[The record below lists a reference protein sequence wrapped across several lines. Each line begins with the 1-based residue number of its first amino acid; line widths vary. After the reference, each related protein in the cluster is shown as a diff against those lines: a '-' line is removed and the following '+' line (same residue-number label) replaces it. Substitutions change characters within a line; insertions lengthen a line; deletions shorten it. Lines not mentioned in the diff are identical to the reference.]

1 MPITTLVASGD
12 DDDFGWTPRQKGRA
26 GRAQSRAELEVLYHG
41 LAAGVRTECEIHDAI
56 ATADVMRTSLDEELQ
71 LLDWGLH
78 QANGSAA
85 KTELLAR
92 KVNMLS
98 SINNRRIARRFGR

>member
-1 MPITTLVASGD
+1 MPTTTLVAAGD
-12 DDDFGWTPRQKGRA
+12 DDDFGWTPYQKGRA
-26 GRAQSRAELEVLYHG
+26 GRAHRRAELEVFCHG
-41 LAAGVRTECEIHDAI
+41 LTAGVRTECEIQDAI
-56 ATADVMRTSLDEELQ
+56 AVADVMRTSLDEELD

-78 QANGSAA
+78 RANGSAA
-85 KTELLAR
+85 KTELVAR